1 MRVIWLR
8 LGIVLALATGTGIAH
23 AQTLLDRVMARVDGQ
38 TILLSDVRAASGL
51 GVADADQARAIE
63 QLIERRLMLAEVAR
77 FPPPEPTAAAVEA
90 ETARLHAAAGTG
102 LAALITASGL
112 TEEGVTVLARDTL
125 RIQAYQEQR
134 FGAGA
139 AVSDE
144 QARQYY
150 DDHRDAFTRDGRVRP
165 FDEVADDAR
174 REAGA
179 DRRRLIVEQWVRDLR
194 SRAEVVVVPER
205 PR

>member
-1 MRVIWLR
+1 MRR
-8 LGIVLALATGTGIAH
+8 ALATFVAIVVLVPGASAAA
-23 AQTLLDRVMARVDGQ
+23 AQTLLDRVIARVDGQ

-51 GVADADQARAIE
+51 GVVDAEPARAVE

-90 ETARLHAAAGTG
+90 ETARLTAVAGPG
-102 LAALITASGL
+102 LPALMAASGL
-112 TEEGVTVLARDTL
+112 TNDGVVALARDTL
-125 RIQAYQEQR
+125 RIQAYQDQR
-134 FGAGA
+134 FGTGV

-150 DDHRDAFTRDGRVRP
+150 DDHREAFRRDGRLRT
-165 FDEVADDAR
+165 FDEAADDAR
-174 REAGA
+174 REAAA
-179 DRRRLIVEQWVRDLR
+179 DRRRLVVAQWVRDLR
-194 SRAEVVVVPER
+194 GRAEVVIVAER